1 MAVKTPVLY
10 NGMYISRNMGE
21 QQAEMILQ
29 TRNESNIENL
39 KNMLFDFPL
48 DMVLESLES
57 GESIRN
63 IIKRDNIDYTK
74 YITTLRDYQTVGTAF
89 MYISPRSIL
98 ADGCGLGKT
107 AEVAGLINFLK
118 MKNDI
123 GRFLI
128 AVENSAVNQTQV
140 ELMRFTGL
148 YVVQMPS
155 ETAKLKKFV
164 ERTDWSKVDGM
175 VIKHSCLR
183 NDYFSKWIALN
194 MREDGRCKLFDTFF
208 LDESSVIK
216 NSGTKIFE
224 YTKNI
229 CNICKR
235 VHFMNATAFETSILD
250 VYNQLDMMDE
260 TLLPKSWKI
269 EKEFCTF
276 GRSSYWIKEN
286 GKATMKFRHERTGYK
301 NQQKFKESLKLVYF
315 GRCKKDIGLD
325 LPHIYKVYEV
335 QQSNEMM
342 VAIANGKRYNE
353 ALNCPTLI
361 PELKLEFNRKTVPKL
376 DRLCKLVENEFSD
389 SSIMIYCFHIDAQ
402 KHIAEELEKLGRKV
416 VTLNGSCS
424 DDERY
429 EAQKG
434 FNNGTYDVIVT
445 NIKKSLNLYG
455 GDVCIFYSL
464 ETNIAKMEQIRGRID
479 RNIDDK
485 IKTFVMLLYEGTD
498 EYRFFSEVVTQRAKD
513 SRALTIDAKTAADY
527 FVEFMEESN

>member
-63 IIKRDNIDYTK
+63 IIKMDNIDYTK

-229 CNICKR
+229 CNIC
-235 VHFMNATAFETSILD
+235 FF
-250 VYNQLDMMDE
+250 
-260 TLLPKSWKI
+260 
-269 EKEFCTF
+269 
-276 GRSSYWIKEN
+276 
-286 GKATMKFRHERTGYK
+286 
-301 NQQKFKESLKLVYF
+301 
-315 GRCKKDIGLD
+315 
-325 LPHIYKVYEV
+325 
-335 QQSNEMM
+335 
-342 VAIANGKRYNE
+342 
-353 ALNCPTLI
+353 
-361 PELKLEFNRKTVPKL
+361 
-376 DRLCKLVENEFSD
+376 
-389 SSIMIYCFHIDAQ
+389 
-402 KHIAEELEKLGRKV
+402 
-416 VTLNGSCS
+416 
-424 DDERY
+424 
-429 EAQKG
+429 
-434 FNNGTYDVIVT
+434 
-445 NIKKSLNLYG
+445 
-455 GDVCIFYSL
+455 
-464 ETNIAKMEQIRGRID
+464 
-479 RNIDDK
+479 
-485 IKTFVMLLYEGTD
+485 LLYFI
-498 EYRFFSEVVTQRAKD
+498 YYINQIF
-513 SRALTIDAKTAADY
+513 
-527 FVEFMEESN
+527 